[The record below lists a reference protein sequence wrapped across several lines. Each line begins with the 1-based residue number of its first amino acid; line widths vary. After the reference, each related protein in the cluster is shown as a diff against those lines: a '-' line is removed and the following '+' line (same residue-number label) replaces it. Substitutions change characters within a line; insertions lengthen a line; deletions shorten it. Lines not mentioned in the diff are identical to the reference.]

1 MRLDRDY
8 SRRMLY
14 SWPLNH
20 MKKKTHFQNKVVT
33 TTTKHNGTRVCRCT
47 FLPLKSTAT
56 MITDLI
62 LITLAPALILF
73 SLPLTIFAA
82 VTTTLAISTLFLRA
96 LIAYVEL
103 AAFLARNQVA
113 LISSQL
119 ISHTRSSSPSAFT
132 TSSSAED
139 PPIISSNG
147 LDRSD
152 SRKLK
157 LSHRTS
163 IASNG
168 PLTPRPF
175 GESNMSGSGGGGIY
189 GRNSAGVFGQRD
201 FEGVGGWGMEDSDD
215 EDRVPWT
222 VMSSRLE
229 LPNHVAHER
238 RDGIHP
244 RSGSSMSFMP
254 TRPTSWHALTP
265 SSRRPT
271 SWHAKTPSGSTCS
284 NSGGDYF
291 STKRSSR
298 PTSWHAKTPSGSTC
312 SNSVGDYFSP
322 KRSSRPTSWHAKT
335 SSGPNCGDSG
345 GDYFSTKRT

>member
-1 MRLDRDY
+1 
-8 SRRMLY
+8 
-14 SWPLNH
+14 
-20 MKKKTHFQNKVVT
+20 
-33 TTTKHNGTRVCRCT
+33 
-47 FLPLKSTAT
+47 

-82 VTTTLAISTLFLRA
+82 ITTTLAISTLFLRA

-103 AAFLARNQVA
+103 AAFLARTKVA

-157 LSHRTS
+157 LSHRAS

-222 VMSSRLE
+222 DSPPLWQQDVIYADPAYELACTDTVIETAYELACQNPVGLYLQYFRRGLFFYQAFESTYKLACQNPIRLY
-229 LPNHVAHER
+229 VQ
-238 RDGIHP
+238 
-244 RSGSSMSFMP
+244 
-254 TRPTSWHALTP
+254 
-265 SSRRPT
+265 
-271 SWHAKTPSGSTCS
+271 
-284 NSGGDYF
+284 
-291 STKRSSR
+291 
-298 PTSWHAKTPSGSTC
+298 
-312 SNSVGDYFSP
+312 
-322 KRSSRPTSWHAKT
+322 
-335 SSGPNCGDSG
+335 
-345 GDYFSTKRT
+345 